1 MPLLNNHSS
10 AQSTVIRTDL
20 IPVRMLAACTHLLKG
35 DNHAIK
41 VQNNQRAQNAVKQI
55 YGPIYYY
62 DNGVMKTI
70 KFYNSV
76 M

>member
-1 MPLLNNHSS
+1 MLL
-10 AQSTVIRTDL
+10 
-20 IPVRMLAACTHLLKG
+20 
-35 DNHAIK
+35 K

-70 KFYNSV
+70 KFYISNVKIGGRTS
-76 M
+76 